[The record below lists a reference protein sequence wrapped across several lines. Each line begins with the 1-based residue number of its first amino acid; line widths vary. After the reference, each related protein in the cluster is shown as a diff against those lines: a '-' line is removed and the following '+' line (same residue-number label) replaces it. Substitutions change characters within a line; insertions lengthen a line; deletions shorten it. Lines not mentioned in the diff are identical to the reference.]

1 MAGYEQRQAAAKR
14 MYWRMLAV
22 RVLRPKS
29 FLILVGMVG
38 LPGSNPSR
46 QLLGNRLNWRKIA
59 GALTDSDFG
68 EETEQACAYAWLRQL

>member
-1 MAGYEQRQAAAKR
+1 MSAFFHHFDDFELDRSHLELRHYDSRQT
-14 MYWRMLAV
+14 
-22 RVLRPKS
+22 
-29 FLILVGMVG
+29 
-38 LPGSNPSR
+38 GSNPSR